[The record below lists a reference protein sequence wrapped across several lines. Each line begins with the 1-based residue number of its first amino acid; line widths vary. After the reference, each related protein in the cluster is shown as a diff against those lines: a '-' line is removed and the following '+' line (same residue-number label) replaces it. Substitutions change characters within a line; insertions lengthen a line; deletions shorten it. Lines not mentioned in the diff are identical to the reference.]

1 VISVANPEQRER
13 VAAAIR
19 RALHE
24 FTDRIFSDDQLAAV
38 EEIGAQLEA
47 EVSAGRTRT
56 LEERQQVFAE
66 QMLDEIRDGDEFSP
80 FAESPYSGELNPVSP
95 ITATYRR
102 EGDTIVGD
110 VVIGPAYTGAPGR
123 AHGGTV
129 AAVFDD
135 AMGAVQRL
143 SSHVGYT
150 RELTVNYR
158 APFPIDE
165 VVRITAFE
173 SRFDDKIF
181 VVEAKAEA
189 GDKLVA
195 EAAASFTRVDPG
207 RFGTH

>member
-1 VISVANPEQRER
+1 MIGVANAEQRER

-38 EEIGAQLEA
+38 AEVSARLETT
-47 EVSAGRTRT
+47 VSAGRTRT
-56 LEERQQVFAE
+56 LEARQQVFAA
-66 QMLDEIRDGDEFSP
+66 QMLDEIRDGDDFSP

-102 EGDTIVGD
+102 EGDTVVGE

-143 SSHVGYT
+143 STHVGYT

-158 APFPIDE
+158 ASFPIDE
-165 VVRITAFE
+165 VVTITAFE
-173 SRFDDKIF
+173 TRCDDKIF
-181 VVEAKAEA
+181 VVEARAMA

-195 EAAASFTRVDPG
+195 EASASFTRVDPG
-207 RFGTH
+207 RFGSH